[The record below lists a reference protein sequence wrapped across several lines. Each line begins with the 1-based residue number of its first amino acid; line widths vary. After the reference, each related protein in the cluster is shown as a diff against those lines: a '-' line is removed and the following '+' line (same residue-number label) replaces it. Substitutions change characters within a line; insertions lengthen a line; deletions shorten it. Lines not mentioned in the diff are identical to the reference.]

1 MDQRKPGKTVEY
13 SESQLKKILSKYREK
28 HKCIIKLSVLEKVT
42 GISRKT
48 WKRRMGKVIDEL
60 NQIVTIQSTKN
71 DDSNLPI
78 PNVDLIIDK
87 FSNNPQGLR
96 DALFH
101 LNEVI
106 LKIYDENIRLQE
118 TLAKKNK
125 IVKTLKLRV
134 EKMEKEKGKLSSEV
148 DYYERVM
155 IESMNP
161 SMRKEAGMKNNLIE
175 INKHNQESAA
185 SLEIEEEFPELFED
199 NDDE

>member
-1 MDQRKPGKTVEY
+1 MDQRKPGKPVEY
-13 SESQLKKILSKYREK
+13 SESQLKEILSKYREK
-28 HKCIIKLSVLEKVT
+28 HQGIIKLSVLEKVT

-118 TLAKKNK
+118 TLAKKNN
-125 IVKTLKLRV
+125 IVKTLNLRV

-148 DYYERVM
+148 AYYERVM
-155 IESMNP
+155 IESMNH